1 MQRNIQS
8 AEAGKSTDEFEI
20 CYSDT
25 ESDHSNLPHDIRK
38 YDGSRS
44 DKEHNVRLCNVDVDF
59 AVIEMECL
67 RGRNNELIVK
77 ELAICSDN
85 CLNVYNFRPPYEEVK
100 WNREENRWIEN
111 NLNGFGWYDGDIS
124 YYKLI
129 TIVRKTGRMFK
140 NIYTKGLEKYK
151 LLEKILGPTNKL
163 WNLDDFNVPKHRAIN
178 CAVARCLFHQHKFI
192 NGKDLV
198 CSVVKSMKYVGWIK
212 GQKQQQQQHTQEE
225 EERNQQQQ
233 QYNE

>member
-1 MQRNIQS
+1 M
-8 AEAGKSTDEFEI
+8 
-20 CYSDT
+20 
-25 ESDHSNLPHDIRK
+25 
-38 YDGSRS
+38 
-44 DKEHNVRLCNVDVDF
+44 DF

-85 CLNVYNFRPPYEEVK
+85 CLNVYNFPPPYEEVK

-151 LLEKILGPTNKL
+151 LLEKILGSTTGNL
-163 WNLDDFNVPKHRAIN
+163 WNLEDFNAPKHKTIN
-178 CAVARCLFHQHKFI
+178 CIVARCQFHMYKFM

-198 CSVVKSMKYVGWIK
+198 CSVEKSMKYVGWIK
-212 GQKQQQQQHTQEE
+212 GQQQQEQQQLQQQQQQQEEQEE
-225 EERNQQQQ
+225 EEKHEQEEQQQH
-233 QYNE
+233 NE